1 MPFIIPD
8 NFTIAGEVKISV
20 DITEP
25 TTNIT
30 LHIYDMQIH
39 EDEVSLAMLDDNS
52 AVNIVGH
59 GYDEFRQFYIIN
71 FDQVLWIVS
80 NILIN
85 SHLLIRSCLRPQ
97 FCCMCPGLGT
107 SMMSWRG
114 STAAATLTRME
125 RRSTLQPLSSR
136 QLMPGE
142 LCHAL
147 MNLR

>member
-1 MPFIIPD
+1 MICFIVSLTRYELTLVPFIIPD

-52 AVNIVGH
+52 AVNVVGH

-71 FDQVLWIVS
+71 FDQVLWIS
-80 NILIN
+80 LIY
-85 SHLLIRSCLRPQ
+85 
-97 FCCMCPGLGT
+97 
-107 SMMSWRG
+107 
-114 STAAATLTRME
+114 
-125 RRSTLQPLSSR
+125 
-136 QLMPGE
+136 
-142 LCHAL
+142 
-147 MNLR
+147 